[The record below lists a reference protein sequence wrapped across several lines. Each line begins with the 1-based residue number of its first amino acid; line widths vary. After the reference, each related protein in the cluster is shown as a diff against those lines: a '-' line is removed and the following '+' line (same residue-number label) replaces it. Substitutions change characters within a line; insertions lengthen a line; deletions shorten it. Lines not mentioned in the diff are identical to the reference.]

1 MMTWLLDW
9 RWLTIKQDGATMHP
23 GLPDIWV
30 NVVLVGMLAS
40 IAWLLIRHRQQ
51 VAVLPGVSLA
61 SLPVIGPLARRMT
74 ATPAILV
81 FLKLVM
87 VAIFLLVIYAG
98 LSGTPI
104 PERNLATT
112 LTWTVWWA
120 GLVIAIFFVGS
131 AWCAVCPWDTLANVI
146 VRLRLFWRNSN
157 ALGLGLK
164 VPKVFR
170 SIWPALLMFIGL
182 TWLELG
188 VGVTTNPYVTALLA
202 LLMVV
207 LATLSLAIYERKAF
221 CRYFC
226 PVGRTIGFYS
236 ELSPVAVRP
245 IDPAICADCK
255 TLECYH
261 GTDKVEP
268 CPTHL
273 VVGRINQNTYCTSCG
288 NCTQSCPEKNVAWQL
303 RPVAEEVLSDAR
315 PHNDEAW
322 FLLGLLSLTSFHG
335 ITMLPFW
342 EGWVNGL
349 SAWLGENNGV
359 IISFSLLML
368 VCMLV
373 PVLLYYVII
382 GITRRIGSIPKGG
395 RLFSALALSTL
406 PLAFTYHVA
415 HNINHLVRES
425 QGFMSVVMNPL
436 GIDEKPLG
444 SIEIHLRHLNPLI
457 PQNMLFALQAM
468 LILLGF
474 WLSLKVLR
482 KRLAS
487 VVADGTSL
495 RIMLLPMLIF
505 ITGVSLFNLWMLM
518 QPMVMRVLGAFCATT

>member
-87 VAIFLLVIYAG
+87 VAIFLSVIYAG

-170 SIWPALLMFIGL
+170 SIWPALLLFIGL

-202 LLMVV
+202 LLMMV

-245 IDPAICADCK
+245 IDPAICAGCK

-349 SAWLGENNGV
+349 SA
-359 IISFSLLML
+359 
-368 VCMLV
+368 C
-373 PVLLYYVII
+373 
-382 GITRRIGSIPKGG
+382 
-395 RLFSALALSTL
+395 
-406 PLAFTYHVA
+406 
-415 HNINHLVRES
+415 
-425 QGFMSVVMNPL
+425 
-436 GIDEKPLG
+436 
-444 SIEIHLRHLNPLI
+444 
-457 PQNMLFALQAM
+457 
-468 LILLGF
+468 
-474 WLSLKVLR
+474 
-482 KRLAS
+482 
-487 VVADGTSL
+487 
-495 RIMLLPMLIF
+495 
-505 ITGVSLFNLWMLM
+505 
-518 QPMVMRVLGAFCATT
+518 